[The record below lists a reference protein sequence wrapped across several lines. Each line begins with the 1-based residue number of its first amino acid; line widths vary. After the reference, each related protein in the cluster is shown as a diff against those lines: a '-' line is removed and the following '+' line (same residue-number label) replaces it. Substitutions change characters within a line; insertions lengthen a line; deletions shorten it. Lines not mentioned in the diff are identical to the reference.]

1 MMYGFSNLVLLFE
14 KILPDFYDWNI
25 GDLGEPCDLSSLA
38 NIYKSVAFASPLLEE
53 VSETSR
59 VDFVL
64 TQQWLQTRLW
74 RFYMDRKDFCQA
86 QNNSDLPKL
95 LPAIAGKSVM
105 ACLSSVAQK
114 STDAHGIG
122 AVCYS
127 ASPFPALLSTANFL
141 VVYQIFRELTQ
152 SYNSRHIK
160 LIAQKKGTK
169 TIRHWGM
176 HIPTHTIPI
185 P

>member
-1 MMYGFSNLVLLFE
+1 MLRATIQKPAVFRSESPTMMYGFSNLVLLFE
-14 KILPDFYDWNI
+14 KILPEFYDWNI
-25 GDLGEPCDLSSLA
+25 GDMGEPCDFSSLA
-38 NIYKSVAFASPLLEE
+38 NIYNSVAFASPLLEE

-74 RFYMDRKDFCQA
+74 RFYMNRKDFCQA
-86 QNNSDLPKL
+86 QNNSDLPTL

-122 AVCYS
+122 AVGYF
-127 ASPFPALLSTANFL
+127 ASPFSSPSLSHRFFWWCIKFPVNERNAN
-141 VVYQIFRELTQ
+141 
-152 SYNSRHIK
+152 SS
-160 LIAQKKGTK
+160 
-169 TIRHWGM
+169 
-176 HIPTHTIPI
+176 
-185 P
+185 

>member
-14 KILPDFYDWNI
+14 KILPEFYDWNI
-25 GDLGEPCDLSSLA
+25 GDMGEPCDFSSLA
-38 NIYKSVAFASPLLEE
+38 NIYNSVAFASPLLEE

-86 QNNSDLPKL
+86 QNNSDLPTL

-105 ACLSSVAQK
+105 ACLTSVAQK

-122 AVCYS
+122 AVGYF
-127 ASPFPALLSTANFL
+127 ASPFSSPPLSHRFFWWFIKFPVNQRNAN
-141 VVYQIFRELTQ
+141 
-152 SYNSRHIK
+152 SS
-160 LIAQKKGTK
+160 
-169 TIRHWGM
+169 
-176 HIPTHTIPI
+176 
-185 P
+185 